1 MVTARNAANRL
12 TSGHVANFRRE
23 PHRTALEAG
32 ALPKTN
38 CIVPPSLKVSP
49 SLLVAL
55 LRTHQAEEFGADL
68 VETTFVGFAFLVEN
82 GGDFGAGFDARLGLL
97 LDLDVDHFFQQA

>member
-68 VETTFVGFAFLVEN
+68 VDPAFVGFAFLMQD
-82 GGDFGAGFDARLGLL
+82 GGDLGGGFKTSFGLL
-97 LDLDVDHFFQQA
+97 LNLDVDHFFQQP